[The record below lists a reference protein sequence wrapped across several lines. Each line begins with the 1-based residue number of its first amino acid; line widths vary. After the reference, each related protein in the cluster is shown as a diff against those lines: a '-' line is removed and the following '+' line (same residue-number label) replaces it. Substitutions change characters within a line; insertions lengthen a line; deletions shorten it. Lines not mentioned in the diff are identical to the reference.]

1 MKLLFST
8 MLVLFLSLLKL
19 LILAE
24 LPVQVL
30 FSLLF
35 FSCQECFFEGGAY
48 VITIYITPKAIFS
61 SQVQDLVVISLS
73 FKGSHRGD

>member
-30 FSLLF
+30 FSL
-35 FSCQECFFEGGAY
+35 FSAARNVF
-48 VITIYITPKAIFS
+48 
-61 SQVQDLVVISLS
+61 
-73 FKGSHRGD
+73 